1 MQRGEAPG
9 DCPPVLCSDK
19 GRVVDTMQI
28 AIFGAFE
35 AGVIYAIMALGVY
48 LSFRILDFPDLTVD
62 GSFVTGAA
70 VAAILIV
77 DGVHPVL
84 ATLAALLAGFLAG
97 CLTGLLHTKGKIN
110 PLLSGILMMIALYS
124 INLRIMGKSNV
135 PLLQEETLMTSI
147 SNGWKNLGLDES
159 IHSVLSSIGLASF
172 IPKTWAIVIIMSILV
187 LLLKVILDWFLK
199 TEIGLSIRATGDNET
214 MIRSFAAN
222 TDSLKI
228 LGLGMSNALVAFSGA
243 LIAQYNGFS
252 DVGMGIGMI
261 VIGLASV
268 IIGEA
273 VFGAKSIIRATLAVI
288 GGAIL
293 YRIIVTLALRVD
305 FLETGD
311 MKMITAFIVIC
322 ALVVPKIW
330 GQVKEKRSKKKRLI
344 TSQQKKNRGE
354 TIASV
359 KSNL

>member
-1 MQRGEAPG
+1 M
-9 DCPPVLCSDK
+9 
-19 GRVVDTMQI
+19 TT
-28 AIFGAFE
+28 AIFGAWE
-35 AGVIYAIMALGVY
+35 SGIIYAIMALGVY

-62 GSFVTGAA
+62 GSFVTGAS

-77 DGVHPVL
+77 NGINPIL
-84 ATLAALLAGFLAG
+84 ATLAALLSGFLAG
-97 CLTGLLHTKGKIN
+97 CITGFLHTKGKIN

-124 INLRIMGKSNV
+124 INLRIMGKSNI
-135 PLLQEETLMTSI
+135 PLLQEETLITWL
-147 SNGWKNLGLDES
+147 SNGWKNFGLDES
-159 IHSVLSSIGLASF
+159 IQGILSSFGLSSF
-172 IPKTWAIVIIMSILV
+172 MPRTWAIVILMSVLV
-187 LLLKVILDWFLK
+187 LLLKLMIDWFLK
-199 TEIGLSIRATGDNET
+199 TEIGLSIRATGDNEM
-214 MIRSFAAN
+214 MISSFAAD

-228 LGLGMSNALVAFSGA
+228 IGLGLSNALVAFSGA
-243 LIAQYNGFS
+243 LVAQYNGFS

-273 VFGAKSIIRATLAVI
+273 VFGAKTMVRATLAVV

-322 ALVVPKIW
+322 ALIIPKALS
-330 GQVKEKRSKKKRLI
+330 QFKVKRNKKKRLLASYEKS
-344 TSQQKKNRGE
+344 TYSLKTRGDKLA
-354 TIASV
+354 TAKQDI
-359 KSNL
+359 